1 MSRIRSCLSLEASKR
16 VYTSLL
22 QTLFDSADVAWGE
35 ISEGCCKEL
44 HRIQS
49 RAARIMLR
57 NNTSNHAFCVLNWL
71 NLASRRK
78 MHKCIL
84 VFQCLNNVVPKY
96 LTQYFTGNAIFKIM
110 QLGEAT
116 TRTNQSRNVTW
127 AKELLSMQGLFL
139 SIVYPVLKVPRLP
152 MVLKRC

>member
-1 MSRIRSCLSLEASKR
+1 
-16 VYTSLL
+16 
-22 QTLFDSADVAWGE
+22 
-35 ISEGCCKEL
+35 
-44 HRIQS
+44 
-49 RAARIMLR
+49 
-57 NNTSNHAFCVLNWL
+57 
-71 NLASRRK
+71 

-127 AKELLSMQGLFL
+127 AKELLSMQGLFI
-139 SIVYPVLKVPRLP
+139 SILYPVLKVPRLP